1 MKQRYSSSLN
11 MLSKNI
17 RFDLKPP
24 KTELCSSI
32 IFMFLLASLQTLTH
46 LLRKPLLESVTSPE
60 TLFKLLPVL
69 SAGGSPCMEIG
80 R

>member
-1 MKQRYSSSLN
+1 MKQFTKYDVIR
-11 MLSKNI
+11 KNTI
-17 RFDLKPP
+17 LGFDIKPP

-32 IFMFLLASLQTLTH
+32 IYMFLLASLQTLTH

-80 R
+80 Q